1 MDPLNNGQVNNGFNY
16 EQNDMYNSSNVSW
29 RAVHYTGRRG
39 QTPGGHLAP
48 APTLDMSFSRS
59 QTSFLSSVSPSSI
72 GSAGGPAQLSGN
84 ETGANYDF
92 EAIDWTRSSLIPPE
106 VPLSQVDY
114 AGQWPT
120 IGSLDAGHLQMPLE
134 PQDAVHSPLEKVN
147 QLKNDLQ
154 LWDSLAL
161 QVLPELDYSQLI
173 DLRSLIKT
181 TFCKLDTSIQAMLD
195 LGAPN
200 IPSPRDRYL
209 CKLCTQGNRKV
220 YGTRGTFRRHVSLT
234 HQAEHK
240 YYCPFDACSFS
251 TPRRDKFRGHLQVK
265 HGSSA
270 LSLLNKGCLDNLARP
285 CSPPKKCGLCP
296 KQVTTWKRYFEC
308 VAKHCRLPGGSS
320 TYTSASQSRRGSGNT
335 GGDGADFGGQQ
346 FFGPGGNDGS
356 GFPPPSSF
364 EGDYMGGRDL
374 DLNNMGQQ
382 FSFHAASLSQHNRQA
397 DTIADTI
404 GEAEQSP
411 PPVANACARTRPDS
425 EPCPVLNEDD
435 PKHLSPVCSPTS
447 LRDYHRTLNSTL
459 KEDPAAS
466 TKRNSSLDSFQQL
479 SAAGNTPHSSD
490 GFGRR
495 HISNT
500 RPRPADENPRKNQ
513 SRNLE
518 KFCEPKCRTC
528 GHTMQTCTHC
538 KASDGAERQ
547 CHLCAGKARQR
558 SNELRPWH
566 QKRYPDHAYVPR
578 MSLSPFSKLGGEFD
592 LTSQTFQHELFLQ
605 ESRKEPRKCTKGIIS
620 AAQPTSTF
628 PYAVSQKTMSLLVLH
643 HNSPSRCLGT
653 LTAELE
659 SYNMQPVLPC
669 SQGSH
674 ALGRPGTYNAR
685 PARGLL
691 KEHDILTHSAI
702 LRAETAA
709 HLCITLTGKPATSSI
724 ASGLHALDLPASDN
738 VPDGVAIAR
747 TKLPLFKTEV
757 QMQLLDDALDSANPD
772 LTDTIILLRKRSHML
787 QMRLRVIVKLLKLKT
802 TVANL
807 IESEAPEADE
817 AGTSEFTPDFP
828 DLIEFT
834 FDLPILDDTLSPSQL
849 WSMMISNAGMIV
861 GSFASTTSDI
871 PNLNDGRDALQFFFM
886 MLIHI
891 LMKLA
896 RAPIRPV
903 NTTLVE

>member
-1 MDPLNNGQVNNGFNY
+1 MDPLNNGQVNDDFNY
-16 EQNDMYNSSNVSW
+16 EQDEIYTGSNVLW

-48 APTLDMSFSRS
+48 APTLDMSFSHS
-59 QTSFLSSVSPSSI
+59 PFLSPVSPSSI
-72 GSAGGPAQLSGN
+72 GSAGGPAQLSGH
-84 ETGANYDF
+84 ETGANHDF
-92 EAIDWTRSSLIPPE
+92 EALDWTLRNLVPPE
-106 VPLSQVDY
+106 VPLSQDDY

-120 IGSLDAGHLQMPLE
+120 IGSLDAGPLQMPLE
-134 PQDAVHSPLEKVN
+134 PQDAVHSPLAKVN

-161 QVLPELDYSQLI
+161 QALPELDYSQLI

-181 TFCKLDTSIQAMLD
+181 TFCKLDTAIQARVD

-209 CKLCTQGNRKV
+209 CKLCSQGNRKV

-265 HGSSA
+265 HGASA

-320 TYTSASQSRRGSGNT
+320 TYSSASQSRRGSGNT

-382 FSFHAASLSQHNRQA
+382 FSFHAASLSQHNMQA

-411 PPVANACARTRPDS
+411 PPVPNARAGTRPDS
-425 EPCPVLNEDD
+425 EPCPVPNEDD
-435 PKHLSPVCSPTS
+435 PKHLSPVRSPTN

-459 KEDPAAS
+459 KEGSAAS
-466 TKRNSSLDSFQQL
+466 TKWNSSLDSFQQL
-479 SAAGNTPHSSD
+479 SSAGNTPHSSD
-490 GFGRR
+490 GSGRS
-495 HISNT
+495 HISNA
-500 RPRPADENPRKNQ
+500 RPRPADENPRKNH
-513 SRNLE
+513 SKKLE
-518 KFCEPKCRTC
+518 KFCETKCRTC
-528 GHTMQTCTHC
+528 
-538 KASDGAERQ
+538 
-547 CHLCAGKARQR
+547 GKARQR

-566 QKRYPDHAYVPR
+566 QKRYPDHAYLLR
-578 MSLSPFSKLGGEFD
+578 RSLSPSWKLGGEFD

-605 ESRKEPRKCTKGIIS
+605 ESRKEPRTCTKSIIS
-620 AAQPTSTF
+620 AAHPTSTF
-628 PYAVSQKTMSLLVLH
+628 PYAVSQKTMSLFVLYN
-643 HNSPSRCLGT
+643 NSPSRCLGT
-653 LTAELE
+653 LAAELE
-659 SYNMQPVLPC
+659 SYGKRPFLPY
-669 SQGSH
+669 SQGSD
-674 ALGRPGTYNAR
+674 ALGRPGTYNTR

-691 KEHDILTHSAI
+691 KGHDILTHSAI
-702 LRAETAA
+702 LMSETATQ
-709 HLCITLTGKPATSSI
+709 LCITLTGQPATFSI
-724 ASGLHALDLPASDN
+724 ASGSHALDLPAWDKLD
-738 VPDGVAIAR
+738 VPDDVAIAR
-747 TKLPLFKTEV
+747 TKLPQFKTEV
-757 QMQLLDDALDSANPD
+757 QMQLLDDTFDSANPD
-772 LTDTIILLRKRSHML
+772 LADTTVILRKRSHML
-787 QMRLRVIVKLLKLKT
+787 QTRLRVIVKLLKLKA
-802 TVANL
+802 TVAND
-807 IESEAPEADE
+807 IELEASEADE
-817 AGTSEFTPDFP
+817 PGTSELTPDYP

-834 FDLPILDDTLSPSQL
+834 FDLPILDDTISLSHL

-861 GSFASTTSDI
+861 GSFAYTASDI